1 MSSKVALHR
10 TLSALGVLLLLAGL
24 MAFPPRGPQPSSAAV
39 YDYSWRDDFA
49 SSTLHPLWSWVRE
62 DATRWSLTD
71 NPGFLRITTQTDWN
85 NLLIAD
91 APSGDFQI
99 TTKVTVNPTENFQHA
114 AIQVY
119 QDDANYVQL
128 NRAYANGDNVNFDRI
143 IGGVP
148 VGIQTPEAATTLWLR
163 IAREGDTYTA
173 FTSPDGAA
181 WMQVGQHTATLIN
194 AKIGLAAGNVWPNVP
209 EIPAD
214 YDYFE
219 LEANWPDLATGT
231 TDAFTSPLLDPAW
244 TWINEDPTNWSL
256 TDNPGYMR
264 MITYPGGMVAQNLLV
279 QPAPVGDYA
288 VTTRVVFEPAS
299 NYQMA
304 GIIVYAA
311 PGNILSF
318 GRAYCDTAPPD
329 CVGNGIYFDNV
340 DVTNHPNF
348 ATAVP
353 DLDVAVLR
361 LVREGLTY
369 SGYYSVDGIAW
380 ELIGRHTVDASR
392 GLAHIGVSCGQD
404 NADLKI
410 PADFDY
416 VDVVHYYSVFLP
428 VVIRNY

>member
-1 MSSKVALHR
+1 MSSKVALYR
-10 TLSALGVLLLLAGL
+10 TLSVLGILLLLAGL
-24 MAFPPRGPQPSSAAV
+24 MAFPPQGPQPSSAAV

-49 SSTLHPLWSWVRE
+49 STTLHPLWSWVRE
-62 DATRWSLTD
+62 DATHWSLD
-71 NPGFLRITTQTDWN
+71 ANSGFLRITTQTDWN
-85 NLLIAD
+85 NILVAD

-119 QDDANYVQL
+119 QDDANYIQL
-128 NRAYANGDNVNFDRI
+128 NRAYADGNNVNFDRM
-143 IGGVP
+143 IGGVAE
-148 VGIQTPEAATTLWLR
+148 GIQVAEETDTLWLR
-163 IAREGDTYTA
+163 IAREGTTYTA

-181 WMQVGQHTATLIN
+181 WMQVGQHTATLTH
-194 AKIGLAAGNVWPNVP
+194 AKISLAAGNVWPGVP

-219 LEANWPDLATGT
+219 LEAMWPNFGTSWNDDFAATT
-231 TDAFTSPLLDPAW
+231 VDPAW
-244 TWINEDPTNWSL
+244 TWINEDTDFWSL

-264 MITYPGGMVAQNLLV
+264 LTTYDGGMVAKNLLI
-279 QPAPVGDYA
+279 QPAPVGNYA
-288 VTTRVVFEPAS
+288 ITTRVLFEPTS
-299 NYQMA
+299 NFQMA
-304 GIIVYAA
+304 GLVVYAA

-318 GRAYCDTAPPD
+318 GRAHCDSGPPL

-340 DVTNHPNF
+340 DVTTHPNF

-380 ELIGRHTVDASR
+380 ELIGRHTADASR
-392 GLAHIGVSCGQD
+392 GLAHVGVSCGQD
-404 NADLKI
+404 SADIKI

-416 VDVVHYYSVFLP
+416 VELLHDYANFLP